1 MKALLFP
8 GQGSQVVGMGKE
20 FYDNFPKAKNYFDIA
35 DEVLKFKLSKL
46 ILEGPD
52 NELILTK
59 NTQPSILLVGFTIY
73 KIIKEE
79 FGVDPSNFKFFAG
92 HSLGEYT
99 ALAAANSIKFEDAIK
114 AVSLRGHYMQE
125 AVKEGTGAMLA
136 ILGMDIHEV
145 EIFFQQIK
153 KNFMGVCEIA
163 NDNSIGQV
171 IVSGEKHTI
180 NFVNEE
186 LKKSNKKSVL
196 LPVSAPFHCSLMQS
210 AEQNM
215 KKTLNEISFK
225 KPEVPIIHN
234 VSAEPN
240 QNENVVIELL
250 LKQICARVRW
260 RESLINMHNLGIK
273 KFIEIGPGKV
283 LTGMVKRTLKNVD
296 TLSINTIKE
305 IENLTNV

>member
-52 NELILTK
+52 NELRLTK

-79 FGVDPSNFKFFAG
+79 FGVDSSNFKFFAG